1 MKQLETHS
9 YLLVEMSMTEI
20 MEKLNSMKQLL
31 VQYAEAHMLH
41 NEQPLLDLEETIY
54 HVEAIKKNLQNVDL
68 GFYENNEL
76 PTTCKLAG

>member
-1 MKQLETHS
+1 MKQLESHS

-20 MEKLNSMKQLL
+20 VEKLETMKKTLIH
-31 VQYAEAHMLH
+31 YAEAHLLH
-41 NEQPLLDLEETIY
+41 NDQPLLDLEETIH

-68 GFYENNEL
+68 GFYEKNEI